1 MKHRRKTAKSTA
13 ATKPAGKASPELST
27 AIKAIAGAAGRKT
40 GPTLAKVR
48 AALQRSGM
56 TWSRE
61 GELLFPQDRTAL
73 LIEIDE
79 FIEIHG
85 ALADA
90 LALVSRRKS

>member
-1 MKHRRKTAKSTA
+1 MKYRKR
-13 ATKPAGKASPELST
+13 ATKKTIVMRPAIKPSPELSAVIRT
-27 AIKAIAGAAGRKT
+27 VAAAGRRKP

-48 AALQRSGM
+48 AVLQREGM

-79 FIEIHG
+79 LIDAYG
-85 ALADA
+85 ARADA
-90 LALVSRRKS
+90 SGLITRRRS